1 MSVLA
6 RAVRQI
12 SQINCSRLCAMSS
25 VDTWKNPP
33 NEEEAMSISHSNA
46 LVFFGA
52 TGDLAYKKIF
62 PALQAMAKRGHLN
75 VPVIGVAKAGW
86 NLDQLRAR
94 AHDSLEKHGGIN
106 PAAFKK
112 LCGLL
117 RYVDGDYKAPAT
129 FESLRKELGSGQQPA
144 HYLAIPPV
152 LFGMVVEQ
160 LAKAGCTNG
169 ARVIIEKPFG
179 HDLPS
184 AQNLNQ
190 TLLGTFDEKTIFRID
205 HYLGKRPVHNMLFFR
220 FANAFLEPFWNRNHI
235 ESVQITMAED
245 FGVQG
250 RGAYYDEAGA
260 VRDVIQNHLFQVLS
274 NLAMEPPARTDS
286 ESIRDEKVKVLKAI
300 PSLAAD
306 HIVRGQ
312 FRGYRLEKGVAPDSK
327 VETFAALRLEID
339 SWRWQGV
346 PFYIRAGKCLPVT
359 CTEVVVRLRRP
370 PAMFHG
376 FDLEPN
382 YCRLRISPDIT
393 IAIGANVIAPG
404 QETRSQTAEM
414 LGTRLPRADEM
425 DAYERVLGDA
435 MQGDATLFAREDY
448 VEEAWRI
455 VDPVLKDGTPVSEY
469 APGTWGPKEVESR
482 VSPPGGWQNPTVRT
496 QP

>member
-1 MSVLA
+1 MSA
-6 RAVRQI
+6 A
-12 SQINCSRLCAMSS
+12 
-25 VDTWKNPP
+25 
-33 NEEEAMSISHSNA
+33 HSDA

-52 TGDLAYKKIF
+52 TGDLAHKKIF
-62 PALQAMAKRGHLN
+62 PSLQAMLKRGHLT

-94 AHDSLEKHGGIN
+94 AKDGLEKHGGLD
-106 PAAFKK
+106 PAAFEK

-117 RYVDGDYKAPAT
+117 RYVDGDYKDPAT
-129 FESLRKELGSGQQPA
+129 FQAIRKELGSAQRPA

-152 LFGMVVEQ
+152 LFELVVEQ
-160 LAKAGCTNG
+160 LGKAGCTNG
-169 ARVIIEKPFG
+169 ARAIVEKPFG
-179 HDLPS
+179 SDLAS
-184 AQNLNQ
+184 AQELNRV
-190 TLLGTFDEKTIFRID
+190 LLGAFDETSIFRID
-205 HYLGKRPVHNMLFFR
+205 HYLGKRPVHHMLFFR
-220 FANAFLEPFWNRNHI
+220 FANAFLEPFWNRNHV

-250 RGAYYDEAGA
+250 RGAFYDETGTI
-260 VRDVIQNHLFQVLS
+260 RDVVQNHLFQVLT
-274 NLAMEPPARTDS
+274 NLAMEPPVRTDS
-286 ESIRDEKVKVLKAI
+286 ESIRDEKVKVLKAM
-300 PSLAAD
+300 PPLAAQD
-306 HIVRGQ
+306 LVRGQ
-312 FRGYRLEKGVAPDSK
+312 FRGYRKEPGVAPGSK

-359 CTEVVVRLRRP
+359 CAEVVVRLRRP
-370 PAMFHG
+370 PTMYQG

-382 YCRLRISPDIT
+382 YCRFRISPDVT

-404 QETRSQTAEM
+404 QETVSQTAEM
-414 LGTRLPRADEM
+414 LGTRLPSAEEM

-455 VDPVLKDGTPVSEY
+455 VDPVLKDGTPVYEY
-469 APGTWGPKEVESR
+469 EPGTWGPKEVDPR
-482 VSPPGGWQNPTVRT
+482 VAPPGGWQNPTVKS
-496 QP
+496 P